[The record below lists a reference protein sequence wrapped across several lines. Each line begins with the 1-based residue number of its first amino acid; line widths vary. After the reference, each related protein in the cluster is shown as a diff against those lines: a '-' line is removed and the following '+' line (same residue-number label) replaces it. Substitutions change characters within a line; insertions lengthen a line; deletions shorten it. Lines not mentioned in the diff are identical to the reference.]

1 MSADRQFHTPALILK
16 RFDLGE
22 ADRVLTI
29 LTPRHGK
36 FEVVAKGARKLT
48 SRKTGHCELFTRADM
63 QIHRGRELGIAV
75 QSEMSASYL
84 PLRDDLT
91 RGALAGHVAELTD
104 RFLDSGQGGD
114 SESNGAYT
122 LLDATFARICDDDDP
137 RLAVRFFEL
146 HLLDLVGF
154 RPELSEC
161 VIGHEAVQPEDQYFS
176 YAEGGV
182 VCPRDAARGTSFV
195 PLPLGTLKALRHLQR
210 SRWQQVAEL
219 QLSEARH
226 DDLER
231 VMHGYLAYVLERRL
245 QSVEFLRRLR
255 QR

>member
-1 MSADRQFHTPALILK
+1 MAPERQFKTPALILR

-63 QIHRGRELGIAV
+63 LIHRGRDLGIAV
-75 QSEMSASYL
+75 QSEMSAAYL

-91 RGALAGHVAELTD
+91 CGALAGYVAELTD
-104 RFLDSGQGGD
+104 RFLESGHEGD
-114 SESNGAYT
+114 AESSGAFM
-122 LLDATFARICDDDDP
+122 LLDATFARICELDDP
-137 RLAVRFFEL
+137 RVAVRYFEL

-154 RPELSEC
+154 RPELQEC
-161 VIGHEAVQPEDQYFS
+161 VIGHEPILPHDQFFS

-182 VCPRDAARGTSFV
+182 VCPTDAARGTSFI

-210 SRWQQVAEL
+210 SRWQQIAALALTDER
-219 QLSEARH
+219 QH
-226 DDLER
+226 DLER
-231 VMHGYLAYVLERRL
+231 IMHGYLTFVLERRL
-245 QSVEFLRRLR
+245 GSLDFLRRLR
-255 QR
+255 R